1 VKIQAVRGMQD
12 LLPESKAIYRYVED
26 TIRPVLKSYGY
37 SEIGLPVIES
47 TVLFERLVGESTDI
61 VEKEMYTFTDRSG
74 DSITL
79 RPEGTAGCVR
89 SAQQNGL
96 IYNQM
101 QRLWYAGS
109 MFRYERPQKGR
120 FRQFE
125 QIGVE
130 CFGMPGPDIDA
141 EILFLTARIWQELG
155 LTSEVTLELNSLGN
169 VSSRGAYKTEL
180 IEYLS
185 AREDELDEDSKKRL
199 QTNPLRI
206 LDSKDAGTQAILKE
220 APLLIDH
227 LDDESK
233 RDFDGLRELL
243 ERAQVPYVINPL
255 IVRGLDYYNKTVFE
269 WTTAS
274 LGAQGTV
281 CGGGRYDTLV
291 EELGGRPTP
300 AVGFAIGLDR
310 VALLVAENSVT
321 DKVGDLDLFIAS
333 LGSEARTES
342 MLLAEQLRRN
352 FVGLNIGVHCGDGKL
367 KSQLKRADNSGALI
381 ALILGE
387 DEIAAAEV
395 TVKPLRAE
403 DPQRRM
409 SWPALERYLK
419 KVFD

>member
-12 LLPESKAIYRYVED
+12 LLPESKAIYRYAED
-26 TIRPVLKSYGY
+26 TVRSVLESYGY
-37 SEIGLPVIES
+37 DEIGLPVIES
-47 TVLFERLVGESTDI
+47 TLLFERLVGESTDI

-96 IYNQM
+96 IFNRV

-109 MFRYERPQKGR
+109 MFRHERPQKGR

-125 QIGVE
+125 QIGAE

-141 EILFLTARIWQELG
+141 ELLFLTARIWQELG
-155 LTSEVTLELNSLGN
+155 LTDKLTLELNSLGSL
-169 VSSRGAYKTEL
+169 SSRSAYKETL
-180 IEYLS
+180 VEYLS
-185 AREDELDEDSKKRL
+185 ARKDDLDEDSKKRL
-199 QTNPLRI
+199 QANPLRI
-206 LDSKDAGTQAILKE
+206 LDSKDEATQALLKE
-220 APLLIDH
+220 APVLINH

-243 ERAQVPYVINPL
+243 EKAQIAYVINPL

-274 LGAQGTV
+274 LGAQGSV

-300 AVGFAIGLDR
+300 GVGFAIGLDR
-310 VALLVAENSVT
+310 VALLLADNQGKSRLRE
-321 DKVGDLDLFIAS
+321 LDLFIAS
-333 LGSEARTES
+333 LGAAARTES
-342 MLLAEQLRRN
+342 LLLAEQLRRT
-352 FVGLNIGVHCGDGKL
+352 FSDLSISVHCGEGKL
-367 KSQLKRADNSGALI
+367 KSQLKKADNSGARI

-387 DEIAAAEV
+387 DEIAAGEV
-395 TVKPLRAE
+395 TVKSLRTQ
-403 DPQRRM
+403 DPQQRM
-409 SWPALERYLK
+409 SWTKLEQYLQE
-419 KVFD
+419 VFI